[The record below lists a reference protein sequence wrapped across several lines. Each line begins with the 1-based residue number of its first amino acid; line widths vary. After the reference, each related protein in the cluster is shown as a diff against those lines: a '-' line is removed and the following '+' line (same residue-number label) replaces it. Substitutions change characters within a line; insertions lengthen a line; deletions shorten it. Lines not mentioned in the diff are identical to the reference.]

1 MMRMPE
7 NIKIEKLSDATVE
20 GAKGLI
26 RKYLDW
32 IQIDLCFQ
40 HIEEE
45 LEHFPDKYREPEGA
59 FLVARDGEAVVGC
72 VGLKKIGEGI
82 CEMKRLFVK
91 DEYKGQGIGKGLAD
105 AIVREARNKGYS
117 RMRLDSLKRMG
128 TAVALYKKLGF
139 KEIGQYVENP
149 IDDAVFLEKEL

>member
-1 MMRMPE
+1 
-7 NIKIEKLSDATVE
+7 
-20 GAKGLI
+20 
-26 RKYLDW
+26 
-32 IQIDLCFQ
+32 
-40 HIEEE
+40 
-45 LEHFPDKYREPEGA
+45 
-59 FLVARDGEAVVGC
+59 
-72 VGLKKIGEGI
+72 
-82 CEMKRLFVK
+82 MKRLFVK

-105 AIVREARNKGYS
+105 AIVREAKNKGYS

>member
-1 MMRMPE
+1 MRMPE

-20 GAKGLI
+20 GTKGLI

-105 AIVREARNKGYS
+105 AIVREAKNKGYS